1 MKEDSAVEEAF
12 AKVAGKTSQAAGS
25 VWTFSVAL
33 LVVLLWAATGPIFGY
48 SETWQL
54 VINTGTTIVTFLM
67 VFVIQHAQNKDMR
80 AVQLKL
86 NELIAAVEGAS
97 NRLIDV
103 EDLSDRE
110 LEHLYSRFRS
120 LAKTAQKVE
129 HGAKLTIDS
138 ADANAGTE
146 NEEEHEGDESK
157 SLADGSKPELEHAH
171 SERDKKPV
179 RSKPEAKAHSKKSD
193 H

>member
-1 MKEDSAVEEAF
+1 MRRMKEDSRIEEWF
-12 AKVAGKTSQAAGS
+12 ASLAAKISQATGS
-25 VWTFSVAL
+25 FWTFSIAL
-33 LVVLLWAATGPIFGY
+33 AIVLAWAATGPIFHY

-54 VINTGTTIVTFLM
+54 VINTGTTIITFLM

-110 LEHLYSRFRS
+110 LEHLYARFQC
-120 LAKTAQKVE
+120 LARDAQKVS

-138 ADANAGTE
+138 SDPDGEQAADPDPTRRHDHA
-146 NEEEHEGDESK
+146 ES
-157 SLADGSKPELEHAH
+157 A
-171 SERDKKPV
+171 SEKHPV
-179 RSKPEAKAHSKKSD
+179 TPKPEARHRKKRRNS
-193 H
+193 

>member
-1 MKEDSAVEEAF
+1 MPRMKDDSKVEEIF
-12 AKVAGKTSQAAGS
+12 ASLAGKISQATGS
-25 VWTFSVAL
+25 FWTFSVAL
-33 LVVLLWAATGPIFGY
+33 LVVLVWAATGPIFHY

-103 EDLSDRE
+103 EDLTDHE
-110 LEHLYSRFRS
+110 LAHLYDRFQTLARS
-120 LAKTAQKVE
+120 AQKL
-129 HGAKLTIDS
+129 HQGAKLTIDS
-138 ADANAGTE
+138 DD
-146 NEEEHEGDESK
+146 EGDLELVHGHAHGVKDKRKVVSTDESK
-157 SLADGSKPELEHAH
+157 RHSQEPEEP
-171 SERDKKPV
+171 K
-179 RSKPEAKAHSKKSD
+179 
-193 H
+193 